1 MLLLMFGSTQTSRA
15 EPILVTT
22 VQVPGVLRFGHSQ
35 ATPFVTATV
44 TYQTDGFHLYQY
56 VLSNPQPSDM
66 PLAILQLDGLF
77 GIPADHTQPKGWGY
91 YQDRG
96 YIRWQSDP
104 PLLGQGS
111 SATFSILSNQAPG
124 QVHFAAAGWNGSFSD
139 QFEGIVPGPADGAPA
154 LVPEPASAILLA
166 SAGLLLSVQ
175 HLRRRRSTIQ
185 ARA

>member
-1 MLLLMFGSTQTSRA
+1 MAHAPANRSRVSLVPSRWSCLLQTVRVSSSRLAGNREEVPRRSAMRRRPTYPCLLAMLLLMFGSTQTSRA

-77 GIPADHTQPKGWGY
+77 GIPADHTQP
-91 YQDRG
+91 
-96 YIRWQSDP
+96 
-104 PLLGQGS
+104 
-111 SATFSILSNQAPG
+111 
-124 QVHFAAAGWNGSFSD
+124 
-139 QFEGIVPGPADGAPA
+139 
-154 LVPEPASAILLA
+154 
-166 SAGLLLSVQ
+166 
-175 HLRRRRSTIQ
+175 
-185 ARA
+185 